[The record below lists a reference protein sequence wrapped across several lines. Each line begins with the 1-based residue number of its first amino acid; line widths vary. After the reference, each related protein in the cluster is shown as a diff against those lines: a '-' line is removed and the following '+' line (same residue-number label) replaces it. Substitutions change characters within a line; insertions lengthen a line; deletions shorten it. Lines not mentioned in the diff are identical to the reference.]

1 VARVLELAEK
11 YQVTLVVSIHAN
23 MLLKLYLF
31 AILALTVYILCSD
44 DLFDACDADAENEQR
59 HRLGVTPQML
69 AGAQTPKKSNMIEK
83 RVVPQIALFGYFL
96 LFCK

>member
-1 VARVLELAEK
+1 MARVLELAEK

-31 AILALTVYILCSD
+31 AILALTVY
-44 DLFDACDADAENEQR
+44 LFDACDADAENEQR
-59 HRLGVTPQML
+59 CRLGVTPQML

>member
-31 AILALTVYILCSD
+31 AILALTVY
-44 DLFDACDADAENEQR
+44 LFDACDADAENEQR